1 MASHNMPQTERLA
14 GMLGLATRAG
24 KLIIGS
30 NLTVAAVRE
39 AEYLKKGKKTPH
51 LVLLAT
57 DASDNTKKKIQNCCT
72 YHQVAYFVI
81 PLSAS
86 ELGHAIGNGMD
97 VSAVGIADVGFSEAV
112 KKILLQYS
120 NADKPQEV

>member
-1 MASHNMPQTERLA
+1 MTSHNLPLLERLR

-39 AEYLKKGKKTPH
+39 TEYLKRKGKTPH

-72 YHQVAYFVI
+72 YHQVAHFVI

-86 ELGHAIGNGMD
+86 DLGHAIGNGTD
-97 VSAVGIADVGFSEAV
+97 VSAIGITDVGFSEAV